1 MAAFIAQAGSD
12 KVPAYADSILTRQ
25 LARGSPADALDWA
38 NQLPDGRAIPA
49 GASAFAEWRDSQ
61 PDSAMKW
68 LDDLPANDARREPF
82 FKEAVQ
88 PFVGHP
94 QASEHLAAMTES
106 DRTRAIA
113 VIKSLDLPADRRAS
127 LLASLASK

>member
-1 MAAFIAQAGSD
+1 MAAFIAQADSD
-12 KVPAYADSILTRQ
+12 KVPSYTDSIVTRQ
-25 LARGSPADALDWA
+25 LARKSPAEALDWA

-82 FKEAVQ
+82 FKEVVQ
-88 PFVGHP
+88 TIVWHP
-94 QASEHLAAMTES
+94 QASEQLAGMTES
-106 DRTRAIA
+106 DRAHAIA
-113 VIKSLDLPADRRAS
+113 VIKGLDMPADRRAS
-127 LLASLASK
+127 LLASLGSK